1 MFDIGFW
8 ELCLIAVVALL
19 ILGPERLPV
28 AARTAGLW
36 IGKARRMIGDV
47 KSEIDRELQL
57 DEVRKRLKEEE
68 VKLRE
73 STGIDDL
80 EGLASNTIDDITN
93 YQNDIGTRQND
104 LAKDSEPA
112 TDDSK
117 VEPTE
122 PENTQIK
129 P

>member
-1 MFDIGFW
+1 MFDVGFW

-36 IGKARRMIGDV
+36 LAKARQMATKV

-68 VKLRE
+68 VNLKNT
-73 STGIDDL
+73 TGINDL
-80 EGLASNTIDDITN
+80 ESLAGDTIDDVKSFNNNMDENQISSTN
-93 YQNDIGTRQND
+93 DEQSST
-104 LAKDSEPA
+104 
-112 TDDSK
+112 TDPK
-117 VEPTE
+117 TKTTE
-122 PENTQIK
+122 TDNSLNES
-129 P
+129 

>member
-19 ILGPERLPV
+19 ILGPERLPT

-36 IGKARRMIGDV
+36 IGKARRMVGNV

-68 VKLRE
+68 LRLRE
-73 STGIDDL
+73 NTGISDL
-80 EGLASNTIDDITN
+80 ESMSDNTIAGIQNIQTDIEAAANNNPPQT
-93 YQNDIGTRQND
+93 
-104 LAKDSEPA
+104 DSSPDNGA
-112 TDDSK
+112 TKADNPPNK
-117 VEPTE
+117 T
-122 PENTQIK
+122 
-129 P
+129 

>member
-19 ILGPERLPV
+19 ILGPERLPI

-36 IGKARRMIGDV
+36 IGKARRMIGNV

-68 VKLRE
+68 QKLKE

-80 EGLASNTIDDITN
+80 ENLTDSTLSEVKDFQDDIDTS
-93 YQNDIGTRQND
+93 D
-104 LAKDSEPA
+104 AA
-112 TDDSK
+112 TDS
-117 VEPTE
+117 TE
-122 PENTQIK
+122 DTEVKTGNLHIK
-129 P
+129 S